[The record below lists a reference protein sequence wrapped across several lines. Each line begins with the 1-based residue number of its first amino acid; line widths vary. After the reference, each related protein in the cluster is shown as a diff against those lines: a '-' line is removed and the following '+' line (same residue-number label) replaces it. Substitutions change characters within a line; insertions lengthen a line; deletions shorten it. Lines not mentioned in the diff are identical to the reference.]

1 MAFEEDDI
9 GGSLDFDERPG
20 TIGDERIL
28 SRFVH
33 SSFADPTKLE
43 IDRGTTGGRLSSIF
57 SIKQAFLLYS

>member
-9 GGSLDFDERPG
+9 GGSLGFDERPG

-28 SRFVH
+28 SRFLH
-33 SSFADPTKLE
+33 SSFADPAKLKV
-43 IDRGTTGGRLSSIF
+43 DRGTTGGRLSSIW